1 MRKIIGYTTGVYDL
15 FHVGHLNLLQ
25 NSKGLCDFLIVGCTI
40 DELVINRKNKSP
52 VIPFLERVEIL
63 KSIKFVDA
71 VVPQDNMDKMEAW
84 RKYHFD
90 IMFVGDDWKGS
101 SEWEKIEKEFNS
113 IGVKIIYFPYTQST
127 SSTKINNILDQF

>member
-1 MRKIIGYTTGVYDL
+1 MKKTIGYTTGVYDL

-25 NSKGLCDFLIVGCTI
+25 NAKGLCDFLIVGCTM
-40 DELVINRKNKSP
+40 DELVINRKNKAP

-90 IMFVGDDWKGS
+90 IMFVGDDWKGTP
-101 SEWEKIEKEFNS
+101 EWEAIEKEFNAV
-113 IGVKIIYFPYTQST
+113 GVKIIYFPYTQST
-127 SSTKINNILDQF
+127 SSTKINNILNQF

>member
-1 MRKIIGYTTGVYDL
+1 MKKTIGYTTGVYDL

-25 NSKGLCDFLIVGCTI
+25 NAKGLCDFLIVGCTM
-40 DELVINRKNKSP
+40 DELVINRKNKAP

-90 IMFVGDDWKGS
+90 IMFVGDDWKGTP
-101 SEWEKIEKEFNS
+101 EWEAIE
-113 IGVKIIYFPYTQST
+113 
-127 SSTKINNILDQF
+127 